1 MFKRILIANRGEI
14 ACRVIRAAHALG
26 VETVAVY
33 SEADARAL
41 HVRMADQAFCI
52 GPPPSRESYL
62 VGARILEVARQS
74 GAEAI
79 HPGYGFLSENA
90 SFRRECDAAG
100 LPRNKIRGIAT
111 AVYRKAANG
120 QDFLLSILEGSSV
133 IVRIV
138 EQEEEGNLGFAS
150 ALTLLPSINP
160 QQVLQPHIP
169 VYCTLTHLAMYQLP

>member
-1 MFKRILIANRGEI
+1 MHSEFVEVSLSHDLAQSATNTLSDTIMFE
-14 ACRVIRAAHALG
+14 AA
-26 VETVAVY
+26 AVL
-33 SEADARAL
+33 R
-41 HVRMADQAFCI
+41 HFM
-52 GPPPSRESYL
+52 
-62 VGARILEVARQS
+62 
-74 GAEAI
+74 
-79 HPGYGFLSENA
+79 
-90 SFRRECDAAG
+90 RECDAAG